1 MVIYECESSSQILTD
16 ELFEI
21 TPKKLVETFNFA
33 LKEPPSSVQNCSD
46 SALNDELKSKVFMK
60 TGIAHAKGMQDL
72 SPILNTFSATTISR
86 VKTRKL

>member
-21 TPKKLVETFNFA
+21 TPKMLVDTFNFA

-46 SALNDELKSKVFMK
+46 SALNDELKSKVSMK
-60 TGIAHAKGMQDL
+60 TGIAHAKEMHDL
-72 SPILNTFSATTISR
+72 SPMFNTFSTT
-86 VKTRKL
+86 KTRKL